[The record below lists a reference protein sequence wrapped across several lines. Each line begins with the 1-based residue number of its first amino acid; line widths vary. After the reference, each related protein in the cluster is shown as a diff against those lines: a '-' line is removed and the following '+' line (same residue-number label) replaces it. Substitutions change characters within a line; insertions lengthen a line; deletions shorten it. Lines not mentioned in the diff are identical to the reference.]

1 MSDQEMQFA
10 DPDWKP
16 TQPLQ
21 RKTSPQDRERYNPQ
35 PINTNSREQTQWKSA
50 PSSSPQQEGY
60 TGLYPY
66 AGTAPQQTQGGGFRQ
81 QQYRRRGRGPWF
93 WIILA
98 IILIS
103 LMSGGLGSNGFGFG
117 RPHFGNYPIPM
128 QKPQDFIV
136 NGQPTIVINDA
147 NGAVHVNAG
156 SSISDVVIQ
165 SVPQD
170 NFPGN
175 TNVIQPN
182 ISQNGNTITASVPDG
197 QQGSVDFTVTV
208 PQDSNLRL
216 IMDSGNISV
225 NGVDGQM
232 TLTTSGGNINAS
244 NDVINGQSTITTDYG
259 DISFDGTIGAGG
271 TYQFITSSGSV
282 NLSLPSAPAFHVD
295 ATTSSGSMNTSD
307 FPSVHF
313 QNNGNKASSD
323 VGVSSQ
329 VQGAKVTINTD
340 SGNIDLH
347 QR

>member
-16 TQPLQ
+16 TQPLE
-21 RKTSPQDRERYNPQ
+21 RKTSPQERDTYNPQ

-216 IMDSGNISV
+216 IMDSGNI
-225 NGVDGQM
+225 
-232 TLTTSGGNINAS
+232 
-244 NDVINGQSTITTDYG
+244 
-259 DISFDGTIGAGG
+259 FDGTIGAGG

-313 QNNGNKASSD
+313 QNNGNKASGD